1 MVYRGSLA
9 PPLPKRYQRGAGP
22 VVTEAKM
29 MGNVTLTRGVEL
41 RVQVN
46 LPPEKIRRVM
56 YFESGFPWM
65 GQHPLKYNATLC
77 CWVAMVTPGKRAAIQ
92 EHEEI
97 YVWAETD
104 SGLRSEYVPVKVGW
118 DFVE

>member
-1 MVYRGSLA
+1 MHL
-9 PPLPKRYQRGAGP
+9 
-22 VVTEAKM
+22 
-29 MGNVTLTRGVEL
+29 
-41 RVQVN
+41 
-46 LPPEKIRRVM
+46 I
-56 YFESGFPWM
+56 
-65 GQHPLKYNATLC
+65 QHIYNATLC

-97 YVWAETD
+97 YVWAEAD